1 MTPTSPAREG
11 RRPRRVAA
19 IGPVAFAT
27 TLVLALTGA
36 LLSGVRAEDEP
47 VPGEVFATVDPS
59 VGTEIEAALATVGL
73 DAAWR
78 SETGLHEI
86 TRSMT
91 VRYVG
96 DDETIVDGMLGTI
109 DQLRSTVDHH
119 ERVANEVRRAA
130 IELAAAREHQRDTTI
145 ERNRASVHLQG
156 VVALTQSVA
165 VDLFAG
171 NGDSDDELLGVDG
184 QELVQVQRTM
194 ELQGHTLEEMLERRD
209 LAIIRL
215 EAAEAALAEATAELH
230 ATTERH
236 ADLVAEAADLLAV
249 RRALEER
256 LRDAIPAAAEA
267 FVLADVATI
276 PDLTPRAIDAYVR
289 AELAM
294 TEEAPRCRISWRTIA
309 AVGGVEGAHGT
320 FGGRSLLM
328 NGRPDDPI
336 IGLRLDGIEV
346 DNYGDTVANI
356 ADTDGGRWDGDR
368 EYDRAVGPMQFIP
381 GTWELWGADGDGD
394 GVAEPQDLDDAAL
407 AAAGYLCAYGAH
419 NSWDNWIRAIFAYNH
434 SPAYVNS
441 VQSRL
446 ISMQRLALPEVDGI
460 DLWPGRPWGTFEP
473 LPIPEPE
480 PEEGEAGEEGSPG
493 ADAPAVEEVSVADG

>member
-1 MTPTSPAREG
+1 MGPAAL
-11 RRPRRVAA
+11 V
-19 IGPVAFAT
+19 T
-27 TLVLALTGA
+27 TLVLALAGA
-36 LLSGVRAEDEP
+36 LVSGARAQDEP
-47 VPGEVFATVDPS
+47 ELADAAAPIDPAI
-59 VGTEIEAALATVGL
+59 GADIEAVLATVGL

-78 SETGLHEI
+78 SETGLHEL

-96 DDETIVDGMLGTI
+96 DGQAAVEEMLGTVG
-109 DQLRSTVDHH
+109 QLRSTTDHH
-119 ERVANEVRRAA
+119 ERVTVEVRRAA
-130 IELAAAREHQRDTTI
+130 VELAAAREHQRDTTI
-145 ERNRASVHLQG
+145 ERNRASAHLQG

-184 QELVQVQRTM
+184 QDLVKVQRTM

-209 LAIIRL
+209 LAIDRL
-215 EAAEAALAEATAELH
+215 DAAEVALADATAELYALTDIH
-230 ATTERH
+230 TEL
-236 ADLVAEAADLLAV
+236 AAEAADLLAV
-249 RRALEER
+249 RRALEDR
-256 LRDAIPAAAEA
+256 LRDAIPPAAEA
-267 FVLADVATI
+267 FVLADVARVDGI
-276 PDLTPRAIDAYVR
+276 TPRAIDAYVR
-289 AELAM
+289 AELTM
-294 TEEAPRCRISWRTIA
+294 TELNPNCRISWRTIA

-336 IGLRLDGIEV
+336 VGLRLDGIEV

-356 ADTDGGRWDGDR
+356 GDTDGGRWDGDT

-381 GTWELWGADGDGD
+381 GTRELWGADGDGD

-407 AAAGYLCAYGAH
+407 AAAGYLCNYGRH
-419 NSWDNWIRAIFAYNH
+419 SNWDNWIRAIFAYNH

-441 VQSRL
+441 VQARL
-446 ISMQRLALPEVDGI
+446 MSMQRLVLPEIEGI
-460 DLWPGRPWGTFEP
+460 DLWPSRPWGTFEP

-480 PEEGEAGEEGSPG
+480 PEEGEGVDG
-493 ADAPAVEEVSVADG
+493 DAPAIDDVLATGDTPSADG